1 VGDDGTLRP
10 EEVATLAQLA
20 CLIEASAGKP
30 GNVSPAHAFRDMRY
44 EDFLLSALAIG
55 PALAQAGRVPLGAVV
70 RRAHEATRRWTSANT
85 NLGVLLLLAPLV
97 KGSLRTGGTLRDRVR
112 GVLGETTVEDAQEVY
127 VSIRAAHPGGLGKA
141 ESQDVSETPTVTLQE
156 AMGLAANRDTVAQE
170 YVTDFAVTFEI
181 AAPALRSARQAGLG
195 WLDAAVETFLVLLA
209 QRPDSLIAR
218 KRGVAEAQR
227 VSEQA
232 KAIQAKGGV
241 RSAEG
246 RLALSGFDE
255 ALRDDQNSRNP
266 GTTADLTAA
275 ALFVVLMEQGGA

>member
-44 EDFLLSALAIG
+44 EDFLLSALVIG
-55 PALAQAGRVPLGAVV
+55 PTLAQAGQLPLGVV
-70 RRAHEATRRWTSANT
+70 IRWGHEATRRWTSANT
-85 NLGVLLLLAPLV
+85 NLGMLLLLAPLV
-97 KGSLRTGGTLRDRVR
+97 KAALRTGGTLRDRVHD
-112 GVLGETTVEDAQEVY
+112 VLAETTVEDAQEVY

-141 ESQDVSETPTVTLQE
+141 ERQDVSETPTVTLQE
-156 AMGLAANRDTVAQE
+156 AMRLAADRDTVAQE

-181 AAPALRSARQAGLG
+181 TAPALRAAREAGLG
-195 WLDAAVETFLVLLA
+195 WLDASVEAFLALLA
-209 QRPDSLIAR
+209 QRPDTLIAR
-218 KRGVAEAQR
+218 KRGLAEAQR

-232 KAIQAKGGV
+232 KAIQARGGV
-241 RSAEG
+241 RNAEG
-246 RLALSGFDE
+246 RLALTGFDE
-255 ALRDDQNSRNP
+255 ALRDNQNSRNP

-275 ALFVVLMEQGGA
+275 ALFVVLLEQGGV